1 MPDYENDADIGEDVG
16 EKQVYMQI
24 ACSTSCTG
32 FYCFA
37 QKIQLNE

>member
-24 ACSTSCTG
+24 ACSTG